1 MIATCYSLFFFAG
14 LIIIIFK
21 MKSLSCMSGQRDSVQ
36 LPPTFRLDNSIDTH
50 KDDTKTPMLGQKGP
64 KMHTLI
70 EVLRCELAKPGRAAS
85 NTGLVPSKQWTPIYY
100 AVYHNRE
107 SALLHFL
114 RAGQSPDDVTG
125 TGQPPICI
133 AVEAGQ
139 IEAARIL
146 CEAGADTKAITSN
159 NGETALHI
167 AIKVGRTDLT
177 ELLLSY
183 AIDLEAQTTSTGET
197 PLHYAAA
204 KPGCLATVVTLLKRG
219 ANYDVL
225 NVKGSS
231 PAEIALQ
238 ANNIHAAVAI
248 INAARGKRSKLAKE
262 KEMLLKHVEKTQNRF
277 SMNNELISDI
287 FSASCD
293 PDSTVLIEAIKK
305 DDASLVEMFLGKD
318 ADPNRPTA
326 TGLLPIFAALNC
338 SRAAIVHSLIKYG
351 ADVTVRDL
359 EGLTVFQAALDS
371 PLAHEKEAMTGICDA
386 LLASGADSKTT
397 YPDGKTLLHYTVS
410 PSLGLA
416 RVAQRLLEYGVSANE
431 ADKSGNTALHLA
443 TSRSCIEILLKN
455 GADATLLDNKE
466 LTPLISIVTSAIKN
480 TEPDLES
487 LIKVSDL
494 RARDQSGKTAL
505 HLAAQNGL
513 ERTVRSL
520 LKHRAETTVLD
531 ARKKTPLLLAVHSQ
545 QWNVVPIL
553 ATQPGINTW
562 DEAGST
568 ALHHA
573 ATSIP
578 HPPATW
584 KDIAVA
590 VRKFCDKGVS
600 RSMRDK
606 SGATPLILAV
616 KTLPEEGISV
626 IETLLSGL
634 GRTNCVEHEDHKQRS
649 ALYFA
654 ATLGKP
660 VFVQA
665 LLKNGAAFAL
675 REWTVTKGP
684 LKLTAEAD
692 RQTLKILAEHEWLR
706 RMIMLRRQS
715 GGVPDEEAVAV
726 LPKILPI
733 PVLTDLLAMG
743 LDPNSLPVPKSQSR
757 DLLLWTILNH
767 LAIQP
772 SLPPQ
777 YLYDIIKLTLSF
789 SADASLPTKKSPTP
803 DSKERLTIYPIAFL
817 LEQHPTVDIDLVT
830 LFLEHGASLAT
841 ASPFY
846 TGSYP
851 LHSAVRSNRLD
862 LVDEFL
868 YCKADPNVTDSQH
881 RTPIFLAAEKGFW
894 EIAELLLKYGAKLN
908 VHDADGNTPLHRAV
922 VGGSTRIVLAFQ
934 RKGAKANIKNKKD
947 LTPLSCISEH
957 LAEKDKKKITA
968 TLKNAEEQEKR
979 DEGRNQRPQKPA
991 TPEQRPSLPPAS
1003 SSAYSKASKK
1013 SLASPRISIAP
1024 RVPLAPIAVNRN
1036 SISSLIQE
1044 PKTAT
1049 RMPMSPRTASVI
1061 YTPPSPKPTQTSF
1074 PKTATGSPELPSSST
1089 LGIEKPLPRIDSG
1102 VLYTKKNEEEKTLSG
1117 LDRSKKSC
1125 GDEMGARDS
1134 KEDFK
1139 SWLAM
1144 SQLLEQR

>member
-1 MIATCYSLFFFAG
+1 
-14 LIIIIFK
+14 
-21 MKSLSCMSGQRDSVQ
+21 MKSLSCMSSQRDSVQ
-36 LPPTFRLDNSIDTH
+36 LPPTFRLDTH
-50 KDDTKTPMLGQKGP
+50 KDDTKTAMLGQKGP

-70 EVLRCELAKPGRAAS
+70 EVIRCELAKPGRGAS
-85 NTGLVPSKQWTPIYY
+85 NTGLTPSKQWTPIYY

-133 AVEAGQ
+133 AVEAGH

-146 CEAGADTKAITSN
+146 CEAGADTKATTRDK
-159 NGETALHI
+159 GETALHI
-167 AIKVGRTDLT
+167 AIKAGRTDLT
-177 ELLLSY
+177 DLLLSY
-183 AIDLEAQTTSTGET
+183 AIDLGAQTANTGET
-197 PLHYAAA
+197 LLHYAAA

-219 ANYDVL
+219 ANYDIL

-231 PAEIALQ
+231 PAEVALQ

-248 INAARGKRSKLAKE
+248 INATRGKRSKLAKE

-293 PDSTVLIEAIKK
+293 PDSTVLVEAIKK
-305 DDASLVEMFLGKD
+305 DDASLVEMFLSKD

-351 ADVTVRDL
+351 ADVTVCDS

-386 LLASGADSKTT
+386 LLASGADSTIT
-397 YPDGKTLLHYTVS
+397 YQDRKTLLHHAVS

-416 RVAQRLLEYGVSANE
+416 RVAQRLLEYGVGVNE

-443 TSRSCIEILLKN
+443 TTRSCIEILLKN
-455 GADATLLDNKE
+455 GADTTLLDNNE
-466 LTPLISIVTSAIKN
+466 LTPLLSIVTSANKE

-494 RARDQSGKTAL
+494 RALDQSGKTAL

-520 LKHRAETTVLD
+520 LKHRAETTVL
-531 ARKKTPLLLAVHSQ
+531 AGKKTPLLLAVHSQ
-545 QWNVVPIL
+545 QWNVVPLL

-562 DEAGST
+562 DETGST
-568 ALHHA
+568 ALHHT

-584 KDIAVA
+584 KDIAFA
-590 VRKFCDKGVS
+590 VGKFCEKGVS

-606 SGATPLILAV
+606 SGATPLIQAV
-616 KTLPEEGISV
+616 KTLPEEGLSV
-626 IETLLSGL
+626 IEALLSGL
-634 GRTNCVEHEDHKQRS
+634 GKTNCVEHEDHKQRS

-665 LLKNGAAFAL
+665 LLKNGATFAL
-675 REWTVTKGP
+675 KEWTVTKGP
-684 LKLTAEAD
+684 LKLTTEAD
-692 RQTLKILAEHEWLR
+692 RQTLKVLAEHEWLR

-726 LPKILPI
+726 LPKILPV

-743 LDPNSLPVPKSQSR
+743 LDSNSLPVPKSQSR
-757 DLLLWTILNH
+757 GLLLWTILNH
-767 LAIQP
+767 LTIQS

-777 YLYDIIKLTLSF
+777 YLYDIIKLTLS
-789 SADASLPTKKSPTP
+789 SGADASTPTKKPSTS
-803 DSKERLTIYPIAFL
+803 DSKERLTIHPMAFL
-817 LEQHPTVDIDLVT
+817 LEQHPTVDIDLIT

-851 LHSAVRSNRLD
+851 LHSAVQSNRLD
-862 LVDEFL
+862 LVYEFL
-868 YCKADPNVTDSQH
+868 YSKADPNATNSQH

-894 EIAELLLKYGAKLN
+894 EIAELLLKYGARLDI
-908 VHDADGNTPLHRAV
+908 HDADGNTPLHRAV
-922 VGGSTRIVLAFQ
+922 VGGSPRIVLALQ
-934 RKGAKANIKNKKD
+934 RKGAKAGIKNKKD

-968 TLKNAEEQEKR
+968 MLKNAEEQEKR
-979 DEGRNQRPQKPA
+979 DEDKNQRPQKPA
-991 TPEQRPSLPPAS
+991 TPERRPSPLTAS
-1003 SSAYSKASKK
+1003 SGVYSKASKK
-1013 SLASPRISIAP
+1013 PLTPPRISVAP
-1024 RVPLAPIAVNRN
+1024 LTPIAVNRN
-1036 SISSLIQE
+1036 SISSLLQE

-1074 PKTATGSPELPSSST
+1074 PKTATGSPELPSSSA
-1089 LGIEKPLPRIDSG
+1089 LDIDKPLPRIDSG
-1102 VLYTKKNEEEKTLSG
+1102 IHYTKKNEEEKALSA
-1117 LDRSKKSC
+1117 LDSSKKTC

-1139 SWLAM
+1139 GWLAM

>member
-1 MIATCYSLFFFAG
+1 
-14 LIIIIFK
+14 
-21 MKSLSCMSGQRDSVQ
+21 MKSLSCMSSQRDSVQ
-36 LPPTFRLDNSIDTH
+36 LPPTLRLDNSIDTH
-50 KDDTKTPMLGQKGP
+50 KDDTKITTLGQKGP

-85 NTGLVPSKQWTPIYY
+85 NTRLTPSKQWTPIYY
-100 AVYHNRE
+100 AVFHNRE

-133 AVEAGQ
+133 AVEAGH

-146 CEAGADTKAITSN
+146 CEAGADTKATTSD

-167 AIKVGRTDLT
+167 AIKTGRTDLT
-177 ELLLSY
+177 DLLLKY
-183 AIDLEAQTTSTGET
+183 ATDLVAQTASTGET

-219 ANYDVL
+219 AKYDVL
-225 NVKGSS
+225 NVRGRS
-231 PAEIALQ
+231 PAEIALE

-293 PDSTVLIEAIKK
+293 PDSTVLVEAIKK

-338 SRAAIVHSLIKYG
+338 SGAAIVHSLIKHG
-351 ADVTVRDL
+351 VDVTVCDS

-386 LLASGADSKTT
+386 LLSGGADSKTT
-397 YPDGKTLLHYTVS
+397 YPDGKTLLHHAVS

-416 RVAQRLLEYGVSANE
+416 RVAQRLLEYGLDVNKT
-431 ADKSGNTALHLA
+431 DNLGNTPLHLA

-455 GADATLLDNKE
+455 GAGATLLDNQE
-466 LTPLISIVTSAIKN
+466 LTPLLSIVTSATKD

-487 LIKVSDL
+487 LIKASDL
-494 RARDQSGKTAL
+494 RALDQSGKTAL

-531 ARKKTPLLLAVHSQ
+531 ARKKTALLLAVHNQ
-545 QWNVVPIL
+545 QWNVVPLL

-568 ALHHA
+568 ALHHT

-584 KDIAVA
+584 KDIAFA
-590 VRKFCDKGVS
+590 IGKFCEKGVS

-606 SGATPLILAV
+606 SGATPLIQAV

-626 IETLLSGL
+626 IEALLSGL
-634 GRTNCVEHEDHKQRS
+634 GRANCVEHEDHKQRS

-654 ATLGKP
+654 ATLSKP
-660 VFVQA
+660 VFVQM
-665 LLKNGAAFAL
+665 LLKNGATFAL
-675 REWTVTKGP
+675 KEWTVTKGP
-684 LKLTAEAD
+684 LKSTTAAN
-692 RQTLKILAEHEWLR
+692 RQTLKLLAEHEWLR
-706 RMIMLRRQS
+706 RMILLRRQS
-715 GGVPDEEAVAV
+715 GGVPDKETVAV
-726 LPKILPI
+726 LPKILPVS
-733 PVLTDLLAMG
+733 VLTDLLAMG
-743 LDPNSLPVPKSQSR
+743 LDPSSLPVPRSQSR
-757 DLLLWTILNH
+757 GLLLWAILNNM
-767 LAIQP
+767 ATQ
-772 SLPPQ
+772 SLVVPQ
-777 YLYDIIKLTLSF
+777 YLYDIIKLTLST
-789 SADASLPTKKSPTP
+789 SADASVPTKKPSTP
-803 DSKERLTIYPIAFL
+803 DSKERLTMYPIAFL
-817 LEQHPTVDIDLVT
+817 LEQHPKVDIDLT
-830 LFLEHGASLAT
+830 ILFLEHGASLAT

-846 TGSYP
+846 NGSYP

-868 YCKADPNVTDSQH
+868 IRKADPNATDSQH
-881 RTPIFLAAEKGFW
+881 RTPIFLAAENGFW
-894 EIAELLLKYGAKLN
+894 EIAEMLLKHGAKVDL
-908 VHDADGNTPLHRAV
+908 HDADGNTPLHRAA
-922 VGGSTRIVLAFQ
+922 VGGSTRIVLALQ
-934 RKGAKANIKNKKD
+934 RKGAKAGVRNKND
-947 LTPLSCISEH
+947 LTPLSCISEG
-957 LAEKDKKKITA
+957 LAEKDKNKITA
-968 TLKNAEEQEKR
+968 MLKNAEELEER
-979 DEGRNQRPQKPA
+979 NEVRNQPSKKLT
-991 TPEQRPSLPPAS
+991 TPEKKPDLSTAS
-1003 SSAYSKASKK
+1003 SSAYSKVSKT
-1013 SLASPRISIAP
+1013 SLTPPHISIAP
-1024 RVPLAPIAVNRN
+1024 ITPIAMNRLSAS
-1036 SISSLIQE
+1036 SIVQA

-1049 RMPMSPRTASVI
+1049 RMQMSPRTASVI

-1089 LGIEKPLPRIDSG
+1089 LSIEKPLPRIDSG
-1102 VLYTKKNEEEKTLSG
+1102 VRYTKTSEEEKASSA
-1117 LDRSKKSC
+1117 LDRSKKMC

-1139 SWLAM
+1139 GWLAM